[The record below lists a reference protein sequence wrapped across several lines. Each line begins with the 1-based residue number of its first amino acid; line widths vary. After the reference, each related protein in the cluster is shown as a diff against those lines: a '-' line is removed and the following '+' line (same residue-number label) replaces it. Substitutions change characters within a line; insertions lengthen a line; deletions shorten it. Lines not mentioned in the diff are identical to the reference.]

1 MKLVRISSV
10 SNMGAPSQLTT
21 VFESMLLGGLY
32 IVLSA
37 GLITFNKSLLAKDRF
52 PHALHLTAIHM
63 MVTTLFSCI
72 LYACAPQLYPTMQN
86 ALENK
91 GKVLKYIAPLGL
103 MFSIALFCSNQ
114 AYQYSSVAF
123 LQFCKEGNVALVFF
137 LSCLIGLQTFS
148 WEKVGVLSVVVMG
161 CSLCAHGEIHFVM
174 WGLAL
179 QLTSQVAESSKNLTA
194 ELVMSGAGMKLDVL
208 TFVSWQ
214 APCSLIPLL
223 FAISMSSSNMT
234 VLTDLGLYWP
244 HVLGNASL
252 AFLLNVAIAMTL
264 KRLST
269 LAFVIIGIVKDIVI
283 VAASAA
289 VFHDPISNMQVGGFA
304 VTICGIAM
312 WGHLKM
318 REAAKAAEN
327 KEKDPLMPKKQ
338 QDSKV

>member
-1 MKLVRISSV
+1 MDVR
-10 SNMGAPSQLTT
+10 SQLTT
-21 VFESMLLGGLY
+21 MFESMLLGGIY

-37 GLITFNKSLLAKDRF
+37 GLITFNKSLLAHNRF

-63 MVTTLFSCI
+63 AVTTLFSCI
-72 LYACAPQLYPTMQN
+72 LYGCAPQLYPTMQS

-91 GKVLKYIAPLGL
+91 TKVLKYIAPLGL

-114 AYQYSSVAF
+114 AYSYSSVAF
-123 LQFCKEGNVALVFF
+123 LQFCKEGNVVLVFF

-148 WEKVGVLSVVVMG
+148 WEKVAVLVVVIMG
-161 CSLCAHGEIHFVM
+161 CSLCAHGEVHFVL
-174 WGLAL
+174 WGLIL
-179 QLTSQVAESSKNLTA
+179 QLTSQVAESSKNVTA
-194 ELVMSGAGMKLDVL
+194 ELVMSSAGMKLDVL

-223 FAISMSSSNMT
+223 LAISMSSSNMT
-234 VLTDLGLYWP
+234 VLADLGLYWP
-244 HVLGNASL
+244 HVLGNASW

-269 LAFVIIGIVKDIVI
+269 VAFVIIGIVKDIVI

-289 VFHDPISNMQVGGFA
+289 VFHDPISHMQVIGFG

-312 WGHLKM
+312 WSHAKLK
-318 REAAKAAEN
+318 EAAKAAAN
-327 KEKDPLMPKKQ
+327 KERDPLMPKKQ
-338 QDSKV
+338 QESKV

>member
-1 MKLVRISSV
+1 
-10 SNMGAPSQLTT
+10 
-21 VFESMLLGGLY
+21 
-32 IVLSA
+32 
-37 GLITFNKSLLAKDRF
+37 
-52 PHALHLTAIHM
+52 
-63 MVTTLFSCI
+63 
-72 LYACAPQLYPTMQN
+72 
-86 ALENK
+86 
-91 GKVLKYIAPLGL
+91 
-103 MFSIALFCSNQ
+103 
-114 AYQYSSVAF
+114 
-123 LQFCKEGNVALVFF
+123 
-137 LSCLIGLQTFS
+137 
-148 WEKVGVLSVVVMG
+148 
-161 CSLCAHGEIHFVM
+161 M
-174 WGLAL
+174 WGLIL
-179 QLTSQVAESSKNLTA
+179 QLVSQVAESSKNLTA

-269 LAFVIIGIVKDIVI
+269 LAFVIIGICKDIVI

-289 VFHDPISNMQVGGFA
+289 VFHDPISNMQVGGFG

-312 WGHLKM
+312 WGHVKM
-318 REAAKAAEN
+318 REAAKAAGN